1 MKFLIHISVLYVLFQ
16 LFPLAEARAQDTQTE
31 RRMQVTARA
40 VIMDNLMLYT
50 MRDLDLMNPTTEGSR
65 LFVSPLESPFSG
77 QFRINGSALTSV
89 RVTYLIY
96 EDIQEASGNG
106 GIVNARYLLS
116 GLPRDNQFQ
125 SMLFA
130 PTGEFNIQLGGDGQ
144 YFLWIG
150 ADLDLSRALPG
161 EYFSEFIIEME
172 YT

>member
-1 MKFLIHISVLYVLFQ
+1 
-16 LFPLAEARAQDTQTE
+16 
-31 RRMQVTARA
+31 
-40 VIMDNLMLYT
+40 
-50 MRDLDLMNPTTEGSR
+50 
-65 LFVSPLESPFSG
+65 
-77 QFRINGSALTSV
+77 
-89 RVTYLIY
+89 LIY